1 MTNYELQ
8 ALRKLLFLD
17 VAEAAKEV
25 GEVTTRTWQR
35 WEDGSRKV
43 PQDIADQMN
52 DWCQLYSDMLDDKR
66 INNKDITYY
75 KTLDDYEVATG
86 KRNVVVWR
94 LTQAIYS
101 ILLLE
106 RLRTNGLD

>member
-1 MTNYELQ
+1 M
-8 ALRKLLFLD
+8 
-17 VAEAAKEV
+17 
-25 GEVTTRTWQR
+25 
-35 WEDGSRKV
+35 
-43 PQDIADQMN
+43 
-52 DWCQLYSDMLDDKR
+52 
-66 INNKDITYY
+66 NNKDITYY
-75 KTLDDYEVATG
+75 KTLDAYEAATG